1 MSEYERVKGLM
12 GKDGKTY
19 LRDMSGKTKPY
30 RPSGEKKFVISK
42 GQVGKQIKQGIRKKD
57 YLI

>member
-19 LRDMSGKTKPY
+19 LRDMSGKIKPY
-30 RPSGEKKFVISK
+30 RK
-42 GQVGKQIKQGIRKKD
+42 
-57 YLI
+57 

>member
-19 LRDMSGKTKPY
+19 LRDMSGKIKPY
-30 RPSGEKKFVISK
+30 YL
-42 GQVGKQIKQGIRKKD
+42 RKKPPRD
-57 YLI
+57 K

>member
-19 LRDMSGKTKPY
+19 LRDMSGKIKPY
-30 RPSGEKKFVISK
+30 RPSGEQTILLYP
-42 GQVGKQIKQGIRKKD
+42 RTD
-57 YLI
+57 

>member
-19 LRDMSGKTKPY
+19 LRDMSGK
-30 RPSGEKKFVISK
+30 SK
-42 GQVGKQIKQGIRKKD
+42 LV
-57 YLI
+57 